1 MLTMKNVLMLIIGTL
16 FLLPAYGQQK
26 EGILNYVAQY
36 KDVAIEEMVRT
47 GIPASITLAQ
57 GILESGCGQSDLS
70 VKANNHFGIKCK
82 EEWSGKRFY
91 QDDDAPN
98 ECFRVYANARES
110 YADHSDFLLTRS
122 RYADLFKLPAGDYK
136 SWAYGLKAAGYA
148 TNPQY
153 APKLVNY
160 IETYSLHQYD
170 EIGYAMMQKRETL
183 LTAELEKEPI
193 ENSSAETVST
203 KTNPT
208 KLKSNSIR
216 EEFLVNGVRAIRAE
230 GDEDPFAI
238 AFEYNIDYVHVLSFN
253 DLNSGDKFKDGENI
267 FLQPKKNRAEINNY
281 TVKEGESV
289 RDISQKFGVKL
300 KDLYYKNLMK
310 PNEQVQ
316 AGENIF
322 LQEKRTLAPKTIS
335 YAEYLKTVAH
345 LNNVTKQNETLS
357 ETSIL
362 NNSAYEVQQK
372 DTLYSIAKKFN
383 TTVDKIKEM
392 NNMDNSSIRPGQTLV
407 VSQ

>member
-1 MLTMKNVLMLIIGTL
+1 MKNTLMLVFGTV
-16 FLLPAYGQQK
+16 FLLPLFGQQK
-26 EGILNYVAQY
+26 EGIVNYVSQY

-70 VKANNHFGIKCK
+70 LKANNHFGIKCK
-82 EEWSGKRFY
+82 DEWNGKRFY

-122 RYADLFKLPAGDYK
+122 RYADLFKLPEGDYK

-153 APKLVNY
+153 APKLINY

-170 EIGYAMMQKRETL
+170 EIGYAMIQKREIL
-183 LTAELEKEPI
+183 LTTQAENAAVEI
-193 ENSSAETVST
+193 VST
-203 KTNPT
+203 EASTPFKTSTT
-208 KLKSNSIR
+208 KEKNKATPD
-216 EEFLVNGVRAIRAE
+216 EFIVNGIRAIKAE
-230 GDEDPFAI
+230 GSEDPFAI
-238 AFEYNIDYVHVLSFN
+238 AFEYNIDYAHVLSFN
-253 DLNSGDKFKDGENI
+253 DLNSGEKFKDGENI
-267 FLQPKKNRAEINNY
+267 FLQPKRNKAEQNIY
-281 TVKEGESV
+281 RVQEGESV

-300 KDLYYKNLMK
+300 KDLCYKNLLK
-310 PNEQVQ
+310 PNEQVM
-316 AGENIF
+316 AGESIY
-322 LQEKRTLAPKTIS
+322 LQDKRSTAPKTITYS
-335 YAEYLKTVAH
+335 EYLKT
-345 LNNVTKQNETLS
+345 LDRPNFTKQNGKSS
-357 ETSIL
+357 ETSII
-362 NNSAYEVQQK
+362 NKGAYEVQQK

-383 TTVDKIKEM
+383 TTVDKIKEI
-392 NNMDNSSIRPGQTLV
+392 NNMDDSSIRPGQTLV